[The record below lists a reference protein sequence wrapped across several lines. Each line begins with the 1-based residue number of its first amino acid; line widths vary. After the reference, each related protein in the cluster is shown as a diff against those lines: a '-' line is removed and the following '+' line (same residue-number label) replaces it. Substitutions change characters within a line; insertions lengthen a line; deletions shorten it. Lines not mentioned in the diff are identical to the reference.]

1 MQGIYHFIREFLMA
15 RKQNRNLFYCEM
27 DQYKVNDVQAV
38 LSVYTELLLSQK
50 YIRPKF
56 SFLLHTLKDD

>member
-1 MQGIYHFIREFLMA
+1 MA